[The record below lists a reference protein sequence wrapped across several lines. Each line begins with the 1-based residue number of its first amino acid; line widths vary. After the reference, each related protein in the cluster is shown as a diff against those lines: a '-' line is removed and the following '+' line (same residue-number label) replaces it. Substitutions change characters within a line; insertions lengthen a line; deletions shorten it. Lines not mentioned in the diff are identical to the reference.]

1 MKADGGT
8 ASRRDGRDVIKGSSL
23 GGEDRDGWADAAGRR
38 RIAATALSAAGLVAA
53 VLACVTVEEAWNRA
67 RGGAGSRDVLLS
79 ATQRRELSDA
89 TALQRIHSSYDRA
102 KVRLQRLSTEYTG
115 LGARLQASESR
126 VGQLRTELEDKMR
139 EIRRDIHR
147 GSLQLAGGH
156 HTDGKGF
163 TMELAELPPSR
174 HGREATRLAKQVREL
189 ESEVRRL
196 DAKEVQQTTELDR
209 MRRGMPVAA
218 EEGTWQGTFAAKRA
232 MGTEQLGSLARLQSV
247 NLQLEAENRRIC
259 ELCAQSAMLRLNRQQ
274 TCSICAHY
282 APVEVQGLNTDL
294 EAPFQAQTSSTTSL
308 AGRAI
313 NRFVSGWKPAKAAD
327 GAGPRAEASGNT
339 RAEMQSAVQVL
350 DQGVQG
356 VVGTTVAHLFS
367 GAPQQ
372 QLVQIDDRDHMGLM
386 GGGPLVTAV
395 MEARGKKF
403 LVGTCAP
410 SPEEVKF
417 SPWESICN
425 ACKSQ
430 LGADVERMGHAIRCE
445 HPG

>member
-1 MKADGGT
+1 MNGGT
-8 ASRRDGRDVIKGSSL
+8 ASRRDGRDVTRGSSF
-23 GGEDRDGWADAAGRR
+23 GGEHRDGWANAGGRR

-53 VLACVTVEEAWNRA
+53 VLACVTVEEAWSRA

-139 EIRRDIHR
+139 EIQRDIHR

-156 HTDGKGF
+156 HTGGKGF
-163 TMELAELPPSR
+163 TMELAEVPPSR
-174 HGREATRLAKQVREL
+174 HGREATRLAQQVREL

-196 DAKEVQQTTELDR
+196 DAKEVQQATELDR
-209 MRRGMPVAA
+209 MRRGMPAAA
-218 EEGTWQGTFAAKRA
+218 EEGAWQGTFAAKRA
-232 MGTEQLGSLARLQSV
+232 MGTEQLGSLARLKSI

-282 APVEVQGLNTDL
+282 APLEDTEL
-294 EAPFQAQTSSTTSL
+294 EAPFQAQKSSTPSL

-327 GAGPRAEASGNT
+327 GAGLRAEASGNT
-339 RAEMQSAVQVL
+339 RAEMQSAVQVMY
-350 DQGVQG
+350 QGVQG

-367 GAPQQ
+367 VAPQQQ

-395 MEARGKKF
+395 MEARGKKL

>member
-1 MKADGGT
+1 
-8 ASRRDGRDVIKGSSL
+8 
-23 GGEDRDGWADAAGRR
+23 
-38 RIAATALSAAGLVAA
+38 VAA
-53 VLACVTVEEAWNRA
+53 VLACVTLDEAWHGA
-67 RGGAGSRDVLLS
+67 RGGAGNRDVLLS

-102 KVRLQRLSTEYTG
+102 KLRLQRLSTEYTG

-156 HTDGKGF
+156 DWRQGLHHGAGRTGGKGF
-163 TMELAELPPSR
+163 TMELAELPQSR
-174 HGREATRLAKQVREL
+174 HGRDATRLAHEVREL
-189 ESEVRRL
+189 ENKVRRL
-196 DAKEVQQTTELDR
+196 DAKEVQQATELDR
-209 MRRGMPVAA
+209 MRRGMPAAA
-218 EEGTWQGTFAAKRA
+218 EQGAWQGTFPSKRA
-232 MGTEQLGSLARLQSV
+232 MGTEQLGSLASLQSV

-282 APVEVQGLNTDL
+282 APGEVQGDTDL
-294 EAPFQAQTSSTTSL
+294 EAPFQAQQSSTPSL

-327 GAGPRAEASGNT
+327 GAGPRAEESGNT
-339 RAEMQSAVQVL
+339 RAEMQRAVQEL
-350 DQGVQG
+350 DQGAQG
-356 VVGTTVAHLFS
+356 VVGTTVAHIFS
-367 GAPQQ
+367 GAPHQQ

-386 GGGPLVTAV
+386 GGGPLVKAV
-395 MEARGKKF
+395 MEASGKQF

-425 ACKSQ
+425 ACKSR